1 MASKGK
7 KNSSRQKSAKDNGAT
22 SASGLWS
29 TLITVLGTILVA
41 YLGYRQVIEVPRMSI
56 EATQTAQAQILA
68 WTQTSSAILPPPMY
82 TPTATPVHTFTPT
95 PTTIF
100 TPSVTPSRTATSSP
114 TATPTPRP
122 IRANC
127 IDPQN
132 WTPDSTTPEI
142 LAGVTLRA
150 NGCYAMEALGIFTD
164 STGTLYLN
172 NSNKRDPIVSGIYT
186 KIQDNS
192 VIEFKVYVNSMYLV
206 YPENPVFV
214 SFAVA
219 PESDPMS
226 ARNTARFKLQV
237 EDSGERPFVHF
248 VLAHINENNGAK
260 VGSQHYEYGRTYTI
274 RLELV
279 GNTMKVYIN
288 GLEMDKKPLIPTSP
302 KVFYIGYNIP
312 IIAGVD
318 VKVSNITVDGL
329 PR

>member
-1 MASKGK
+1 M
-7 KNSSRQKSAKDNGAT
+7 
-22 SASGLWS
+22 
-29 TLITVLGTILVA
+29 
-41 YLGYRQVIEVPRMSI
+41 EV
-56 EATQTAQAQILA
+56 
-68 WTQTSSAILPPPMY
+68 
-82 TPTATPVHTFTPT
+82 
-95 PTTIF
+95 
-100 TPSVTPSRTATSSP
+100 
-114 TATPTPRP
+114 
-122 IRANC
+122 
-127 IDPQN
+127 
-132 WTPDSTTPEI
+132 
-142 LAGVTLRA
+142 
-150 NGCYAMEALGIFTD
+150 LGIFTD

-172 NSNKRDPIVSGIYT
+172 NSNRRDPIVSGIYT

-219 PESDPMS
+219 PESDPMT

-248 VLAHINENNGAK
+248 VLAHINENNGVK

-279 GNTMKVYIN
+279 GNIMKVYIN